1 VRVTLDASMALAWHL
16 KRVDPKEA
24 EIAELAFDSVRAH
37 GATVPA
43 LWYPEVAN
51 GLLVAERRRI
61 RTVQETMTFESDLAL
76 PEITMDSASPRSLQ
90 PWVLSLSRSSHLTAY
105 DATYL
110 ELALRTA
117 STLATFDQKLA
128 EAARSAGVPVFGD
141 TP

>member
-1 VRVTLDASMALAWHL
+1 VKITLDASMTLAWHL
-16 KRVDPKEA
+16 KRVDQKEA
-24 EIAELAFDSVRAH
+24 ALASLAFDSVRAH

-61 RTVQETMTFESDLAL
+61 RTVQETTTFESDIAL
-76 PEITMDSASPRSLQ
+76 LEITMDSASPGAIQ
-90 PWVLSLSRSSHLTAY
+90 PWVLSLGRSSQLTAY

-110 ELALRTA
+110 QLALRTA
-117 STLATFDQKLA
+117 STLATFDQRLA

-141 TP
+141 IP

>member
-1 VRVTLDASMALAWHL
+1 MKITLDASMTLAWHL
-16 KRVDPKEA
+16 KRVDQKEA
-24 EIAELAFDSVRAH
+24 ALASLAFDSVRAH

-61 RTVQETMTFESDLAL
+61 RTVQETTTFESDIAL
-76 PEITMDSASPRSLQ
+76 LEITMDSASPGAIQ
-90 PWVLSLSRSSHLTAY
+90 PWVLSLGRSSQLTAY

-110 ELALRTA
+110 QLALRTA
-117 STLATFDQKLA
+117 STLATFDQRLA

-141 TP
+141 IP